1 MNISFEL
8 YKYYFYVC
16 EFKSITKAA
25 NYLYIS
31 QPAISK
37 QIKQLE
43 NKLGKKLINKT
54 KTGIEL
60 TTEGQELYK
69 DIKDSIEK
77 LNLIESKYN
86 EKQIRYTTTIKIIAG
101 HLTTKNILLDTIAKI
116 NEIYPT
122 IKFEITTYTYDEAII
137 LLHEGKCDLIFF
149 CLNEVKEVP
158 SNICIKKIVDVNDIF
173 VVGNKLKESIPLE
186 MTISKMNNYPIICK
200 KYIKDYY
207 DSLNIEFNPTYLL
220 TNNWLVE
227 EYAIRNIG
235 IGVVTKEFLKN
246 ELNSGELTE
255 IKVDYPLPPKEIGY
269 AYRTDSLN
277 HDIIKEITK
286 QLTEDINMA
295 K

>member
-25 NYLYIS
+25 NYLFIS

-54 KTGIEL
+54 KNGIEL
-60 TTEGQELYK
+60 TNDGEQLYK
-69 DIKDSIEK
+69 DIKDSIER

-86 EKQIRYTTTIKIIAG
+86 EKSIKYTTTIKIIAG
-101 HLTTKNILLDTIAKI
+101 HLTTKNILLDTIVKI

-122 IKFEITTYTYDEAII
+122 IKFEITTHTYDEAIV
-137 LLHEGKCDLIFF
+137 LLHQGKCDLIFF
-149 CLNEVKEVP
+149 CLSEVKEVP
-158 SNICIKKIVDVNDIF
+158 SNICMKKIVDINDIF
-173 VVGNKLKESIPLE
+173 VVGNKLKDSIPLE
-186 MTISKMNNYPIICK
+186 MTINQMNNYPIICK

-207 DSLNIEFNPTYLL
+207 DSLNINFKPTYLL
-220 TNNWLVE
+220 SDNWLVE
-227 EYAIRNIG
+227 EYAKRNLG

-246 ELNSGELTE
+246 ELNSGILTE
-255 IKVDYPLPPKEIGY
+255 IEVDYPLPPKEMGY
-269 AYRTDSLN
+269 AYRNDSLN
-277 HDIIKEITK
+277 IDIIKEITK
-286 QLTEDINMA
+286 QLAEDINMA